1 MTAQELETLFD
12 ITFDRVSS
20 GAAPGYTQAEKS
32 VLLNIA
38 QENLIVQRYR
48 GSDSSEGF
56 EQSEKRIQD
65 LGNLVR
71 YKTYTTFQTGFLP
84 NSYTVILPN
93 TLIDLQGNPQ
103 TTNPAGPTNFDD
115 VFWFDI
121 YETCLINKTNCST
134 GNSKK
139 QFVREINHT
148 ELDTMLDD
156 YWNSPIE
163 DRWIFRNRYEGRKL
177 ALITDGTYQPTSYTI
192 GYIRKPVPVNL
203 SLAPANSQVFPD
215 VSDELQRE
223 IVQLAVQQAVKSIGD
238 SRLEPYTQLLKQ
250 TE

>member
-1 MTAQELETLFD
+1 MTVAEIEQLFD
-12 ITFDRVSS
+12 ITYDRISS

-48 GSDSSEGF
+48 GVGTSEGF

-71 YKTYTTFQTGFLP
+71 YKTYTTFLPGFLP
-84 NSYTVILPN
+84 NSYTVTLPN
-93 TLIDLQGNPQ
+93 TLIDN
-103 TTNPAGPTNFDD
+103 GPTDFSD
-115 VFWFDI
+115 VFWFTI
-121 YETCLINKTNCST
+121 YETSTINVKNCST
-134 GNSKK
+134 GQDSR
-139 QFVREINHT
+139 QLVREINHT

-156 YWNSPIE
+156 YWNRPLAE
-163 DRWIFRNRYEGRKL
+163 RYIFRNRYENRTH

-192 GYIRKPVPVNL
+192 GYVRKPLPIDL
-203 SLAPANSQVFPD
+203 TAAPTTPAFPD
-215 VSDELQRE
+215 ISDEMQRE
-223 IVQLAVQQAVKSIGD
+223 VVQLAVQQAVKSTGD
-238 SRLEPYTQLLKQ
+238 DRLTPYTQLLSQ